1 MDSPTFHPLDYVSAL
16 RRRMW
21 WFIAPPALS
30 VVAAAALVAWLPR
43 EYKTNAVLGDSLPA
57 LSPEL
62 LKQNAKV
69 SEEER
74 ARAITQTL
82 FNPVVLERVVREEGF
97 DKQMPTK
104 EAAAVV
110 RSRVEVAMIKTD
122 PKNQTVGLDQ
132 FTIAYSDPSPDVAQ
146 RVTNRLADV
155 FVQESSRKREVRA
168 EETSAF
174 IGRQLDASQRR
185 LSVLEG
191 QLRAAKESFMGA
203 LPEQTTANVA
213 MVTGLQQQ
221 LETTANAI
229 RGEQDRLSMVERQIE
244 SMKAGAANE
253 VPVPGLPAT
262 ASPSAVRVVQLER
275 ELEVARAAYT
285 EKHPEIV
292 RLREDLAAA
301 RAAVTAEQSR
311 PESERVA
318 TLRVDP
324 TYRALMADVERA
336 RMRIRDL
343 QRQEAN
349 IRKQIGMYRVRVDLA
364 PRVEQQ
370 MASLQREY
378 DLERQQYAEL
388 MNRKRNAE
396 IAENLER
403 SRGSEQFMVLAR
415 AGFPTEPFSPNPQR
429 VWVVTLLLGLVLGGG
444 LALGR
449 EYLDRAIHDARAL
462 NDLELPVLGEIPRMA
477 PGASGGMTT

>member
-1 MDSPTFHPLDYVSAL
+1 MDSPTFHPLDYVSVL

-21 WFIAPPALS
+21 WFIAPVVLS
-30 VVAAAALVAWLPR
+30 VVVGAALVAWLPR
-43 EYKTNAVLGDSLPA
+43 LYKTQATLGVSLPA

-69 SEEER
+69 SDDER

-82 FNPVVLERVVREEGF
+82 YSPAVLERVVREEGF
-97 DKQMPTK
+97 DKQMPVK
-104 EAAAVV
+104 DAAARV
-110 RSRVEVAMIKTD
+110 RGGIAVAVIK
-122 PKNQTVGLDQ
+122 PEQNQPPGLDQ
-132 FTIAYSDPSPDVAQ
+132 FSIAYSDPAPELAQ
-146 RVTNRLADV
+146 RVANRLADV

-174 IGRQLDASQRR
+174 IGKQLDASQQR

-191 QLRAAKESFMGA
+191 QLRTAKESFMGA

-221 LETTANAI
+221 LESTSNAM
-229 RGEQDRLSMVERQIE
+229 RGEQDRLSMVERQIGA
-244 SMKAGAANE
+244 MKAGAANE
-253 VPVPGLPAT
+253 VPVPGILAT

-275 ELEVARAAYT
+275 ELEVARGNYT
-285 EKHPEIV
+285 DKHPEIV
-292 RLREDLAAA
+292 RLKDELAAA
-301 RAAVTAEQSR
+301 RAAVTAEQGR

-324 TYRALMADVERA
+324 NYRALLADAERA
-336 RMRIRDL
+336 RLRIREL
-343 QRQEAN
+343 QRQESNVRA
-349 IRKQIGMYRVRVDLA
+349 QIGMYRARVDSA

-378 DLERQQYAEL
+378 DIERAQYGEL

-403 SRGSEQFMVLAR
+403 SRGGELFMVLAR
-415 AGFPTEPFSPNPQR
+415 APFPTTPDSPKPMR
-429 VWVVTLLLGLVLGGG
+429 LWTVTLLLGFVVGGA

-462 NDLELPVLGEIPRMA
+462 NDLDLPVLGEIPRIVH
-477 PGASGGMTT
+477 GA

>member
-1 MDSPTFHPLDYVSAL
+1 MDSPTFHPLDYVSVL

-21 WFIAPPALS
+21 WFIAPVVLS
-30 VVAAAALVAWLPR
+30 VIVGAALVTWLPR
-43 EYKTNAVLGDSLPA
+43 SYKTSAVLGVSLPS
-57 LSPEL
+57 LSPDL
-62 LKQNAKV
+62 LKQNVRAN
-69 SEEER
+69 EEER

-82 FNPVVLERVVREEGF
+82 FSPVVLERVVREENL
-97 DKQMPTK
+97 DAQRPAK
-104 EAAAVV
+104 EAVADI
-110 RSRVEVAMIKTD
+110 RSRVEVAMIK
-122 PKNQTVGLDQ
+122 PEPGQPPAGLNQ
-132 FTIAYSDPSPDVAQ
+132 FTIAYSDRQPDGAQ
-146 RVTNRLADV
+146 RIANRLADA

-174 IGRQLDASQRR
+174 IGKQLDASQQR

-191 QLRAAKESFMGA
+191 RLRTAKESFMGA
-203 LPEQTTANVA
+203 LPEQTHANVA

-229 RGEQDRLSMVERQIE
+229 RGEQDRLSFVERQLD
-244 SMKAGAANE
+244 SMKAGASNE
-253 VPVPGLPAT
+253 VPVPGVLAT
-262 ASPSAVRVVQLER
+262 ASPAAVRVVQLER
-275 ELEVARAAYT
+275 ELEVARATYT
-285 EKHPEIV
+285 DKHPEII
-292 RLREDLAAA
+292 RLKDDLAAA
-301 RAAVTAEQSR
+301 RASVQSELKR

-324 TYRALMADVERA
+324 TYRALQSDAERA
-336 RMRIRDL
+336 RMRIREL
-343 QRQEAN
+343 QRQESN
-349 IRKQIGMYRVRVDLA
+349 IRTQISMYRARVDSA

-378 DLERQQYAEL
+378 DLEKAQYGDL

-415 AGFPTEPFSPNPQR
+415 AGFPAAPFSPNPQR
-429 VWVVTLLLGLVLGGG
+429 LWVVTLLLGAVIGAG

-449 EYLDRAIHDARAL
+449 EYLDRSIYDSRAL
-462 NDLELPVLGEIPRMA
+462 NDLDLPVLGQIPHIA
-477 PGASGGMTT
+477 HGA